1 MYIRSCALNFI
12 VYPPLKYFHGGQIAL
27 FVLQFIDKL
36 ARTFNTHF
44 VECFFYLWNVHI
56 SHLGSSQLFT
66 NENSSRK
73 VNRALVNMRY
83 RFGVC
88 SQLLIMSSN
97 CSSYMLRKQSF
108 GVYWITMP
116 LLCSLIRSS
125 DLYLSNRGN
134 IAIYTKTAY
143 NLGVC
148 HYIKLIW
155 LIHLIKSMVTE
166 RIGELIV
173 SYLHIFFNRET
184 LQTSCLGYIF

>member
-116 LLCSLIRSS
+116 FYKITLL
-125 DLYLSNRGN
+125 
-134 IAIYTKTAY
+134 A
-143 NLGVC
+143 
-148 HYIKLIW
+148 HP
-155 LIHLIKSMVTE
+155 
-166 RIGELIV
+166 IV
-173 SYLHIFFNRET
+173 RFISFKQRKHSYLHKD
-184 LQTSCLGYIF
+184 CL